1 MLSRMPPRYKLE
13 FFAAITWVVGIATF
27 IALVLL
33 VAYTVWSFVSA
44 LWSR

>member
-1 MLSRMPPRYKLE
+1 MISIMPVRYKLE
-13 FFAAITWVVGIATF
+13 FLAAVTWVIGIVTF